1 MITLEKVV
9 TLDGD
14 LINIGAW
21 DFKPYKVE
29 VINNPFPGPME
40 APDDWDFHISYR
52 EEIGNPLPEGAIE
65 AELEVFF
72 DRAGSARLVDQ
83 AADLELVSRVNSAT
97 VELSSLMTDAL
108 LGLAS
113 PDELDRA
120 KALRLFLKDNPLP

>member
-9 TLDGD
+9 TLDGN

-21 DFKPYKVE
+21 DFKPYNVE

-40 APDDWDFHISYR
+40 APDDWDFQITYR

-65 AELEVFF
+65 EELEVFF

-83 AADLELVSRVNSAT
+83 AADLELVSRVNAAAA
-97 VELSSLMTDAL
+97 ELGSLMMDAL

-113 PDELDRA
+113 PDELERA
-120 KALRLFLKDNPLP
+120 KSLRMFLKDNPLP